1 MREPMENF
9 AAILTWEDEG
19 QSSKYQTM
27 LLGAAAGFVFVPFRF
42 VLAALIFVCLRHPWA
57 AKIPLPPYKVAL
69 AKAIAPA
76 PAA

>member
-1 MREPMENF
+1 MF
-9 AAILTWEDEG
+9 
-19 QSSKYQTM
+19 
-27 LLGAAAGFVFVPFRF
+27 LGAAVGFIFVPFRV